1 MNETIIKIKI
11 LDDGSNDA
19 TIIVTGERNR
29 TFMFEEEFAYADKEK
44 PILRLH
50 YLKQRAL
57 KYPELCGKL
66 SIVCI
71 RKILN
76 GLSLKSKPAG
86 IPDYR
91 TIEKPAVNQKKCGYK
106 GGSCKDTTCDGTQKK
121 GCLLDQVA
129 NIKVSD

>member
-71 RKILN
+71 R
-76 GLSLKSKPAG
+76 
-86 IPDYR
+86 
-91 TIEKPAVNQKKCGYK
+91 TFFEK
-106 GGSCKDTTCDGTQKK
+106 
-121 GCLLDQVA
+121 
-129 NIKVSD
+129 

>member
-76 GLSLKSKPAG
+76 GLSLKVSPQEYP
-86 IPDYR
+86 I
-91 TIEKPAVNQKKCGYK
+91 IERLKNPLLIKRNVVIKAEVVKIQRAMELKRK
-106 GGSCKDTTCDGTQKK
+106 G
-121 GCLLDQVA
+121 VY
-129 NIKVSD
+129 

>member
-1 MNETIIKIKI
+1 MSNLTKLLIETLTDMNETIIKIKI
-11 LDDGSNDA
+11 LDA

-29 TFMFEEEFAYADKEK
+29 TFMFEEEFTYADKEK

-76 GLSLKSKPAG
+76 GLSLKSKSAG

-91 TIEKPAVNQKKCGYK
+91 TIEK
-106 GGSCKDTTCDGTQKK
+106 
-121 GCLLDQVA
+121 
-129 NIKVSD
+129 